1 MPSVEDGRKCTC
13 PICTCGNEADLDL
26 GRGPVCG
33 CCAADCP
40 DVHGEEG
47 KTWRRGYWVRPVPWR
62 LGWELHVDGVGVT
75 QCTEL
80 AEAEETT
87 RDFLASMTR
96 EDAST
101 ARVHVL
107 QPVEPSA
114 GN

>member
-1 MPSVEDGRKCTC
+1 MASTERGTLCSCPDCACT
-13 PICTCGNEADLDL
+13 NEADIDL

-40 DVHGEEG
+40 DVHGEGG

-75 QCTEL
+75 QCAEL
-80 AEAEETT
+80 ADAEETT
-87 RDFLASMTR
+87 RDLLASLGR
-96 EDAST
+96 KDAMT

-107 QPVEPSA
+107 QPVQPSTDA
-114 GN
+114 